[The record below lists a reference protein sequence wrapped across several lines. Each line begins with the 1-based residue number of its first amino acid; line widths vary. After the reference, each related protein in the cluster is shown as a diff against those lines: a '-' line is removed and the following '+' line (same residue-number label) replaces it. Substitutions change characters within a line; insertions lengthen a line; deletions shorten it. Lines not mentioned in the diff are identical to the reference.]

1 MTKHPSAQKRHR
13 QSVKRAARNIA
24 VRTRV
29 RSAVKKVRSL
39 VEGGDKEAARA
50 EIRAVQSTLDK
61 AVSKGV
67 LHRRNASR
75 RAARLARQVDGL
87 S

>member
-29 RSAVKKVRSL
+29 RSAVKKLRSL

-50 EIRAVQSTLDK
+50 EIRAVQRTLDK